1 MNETLILL
9 ISNGLTAIAGW
20 FVGRKRQQ
28 ADTDNQVLKNLEIS
42 VNLYRQIIDDLKR
55 EIESLNIKVQDLEK
69 KIDEL
74 HVENRTLKSK
84 INL

>member
-9 ISNGLTAIAGW
+9 ISNGITALAGW
-20 FVGRKRQQ
+20 FIGRRRQQ

-42 VNLYRQIIDDLKR
+42 VNLYRQIIDDLKK
-55 EIESLNIKVQDLEK
+55 EIESLNIKVQELEK

-74 HVENRTLKSK
+74 HNENKR
-84 INL
+84 ID

>member
-9 ISNGLTAIAGW
+9 ISNGFTAIAGW
-20 FVGRKRQQ
+20 FIGRRRQQ

-55 EIESLNIKVQDLEK
+55 EIESLNIKVQELEK

>member
-9 ISNGLTAIAGW
+9 ISNGITALAGW
-20 FVGRKRQQ
+20 FIGRRRQQ
-28 ADTDNQVLKNLEIS
+28 ADTDNQVLKNLEI
-42 VNLYRQIIDDLKR
+42 
-55 EIESLNIKVQDLEK
+55 ESLNIKVQELEK

-74 HVENRTLKSK
+74 HNENRKLKSK